1 MNKSVRFI
9 TYYILLIT
17 CCFSSCRDDNFTP
30 RPRGFYRISFP
41 KKEYRTF
48 DIATCPFTFNYPAYA
63 EVVPDTDR
71 LAEPCWMNIEYPQF
85 KGTLYLTYKSM
96 HNDLDKFTEDFYT
109 LADKHIPKASGMRD
123 IAINVPQ
130 HHVYGIFY
138 EIKGP
143 AASPTQFFV
152 TDSVHHFVRCS
163 LYFYAVPQPDSIA
176 PVLEFINK
184 DVDEMINSF
193 RWK

>member
-1 MNKSVRFI
+1 MNKQVRFI
-9 TYYILLIT
+9 TYYLLLIT
-17 CCFSSCRDDNFTP
+17 CFCSCRDDNFTP
-30 RPRGFYRISFP
+30 RPRGFYRIAFP
-41 KKEYRTF
+41 HKEYRTF
-48 DIATCPFTFNYPAYA
+48 NSPSCPFTFNYPIYA
-63 EVVPDTDR
+63 EVVLDTDR
-71 LAEPCWMNIEYPQF
+71 MSEPCWMNVEYPQF
-85 KGTLYLTYKSM
+85 RGTLYLSYKSVR
-96 HNDLDKFTEDFYT
+96 NDLDKYTQDFYT

-123 IAINVPQ
+123 IVINVPD

-176 PVLEFINK
+176 PVLEFVNK
-184 DVDEMINSF
+184 DIDEMINSF